1 MTSGG
6 KAPGPQPL
14 KECLVKIK
22 GILDGKQEGSKLST
36 LEVHDIVC
44 YIAEQIARVAKS
56 KKLNWSDLWASVTQP

>member
-22 GILDGKQEGSKLST
+22 GILDAKEDSAKLTT

-44 YIAEQIARVAKS
+44 HIADAVLA
-56 KKLNWSDLWASVTQP
+56 